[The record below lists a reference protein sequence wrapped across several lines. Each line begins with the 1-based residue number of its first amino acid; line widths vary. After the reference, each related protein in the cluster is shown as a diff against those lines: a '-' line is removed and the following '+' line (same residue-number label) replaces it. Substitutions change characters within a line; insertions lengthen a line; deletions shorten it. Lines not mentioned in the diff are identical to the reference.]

1 MRELWTA
8 DEDIRSL
15 KSLILFGIRG
25 MAAYAHHAMV
35 LGYEDEELNRFFAR
49 ALFTVGEDLDMEQLL
64 PVVLEVGKYNLGCMA
79 LLDRANTETYGHPF
93 PPSSR

>member
-1 MRELWTA
+1 
-8 DEDIRSL
+8 
-15 KSLILFGIRG
+15 

-35 LGYEDEELNRFFAR
+35 LGYADEELNRFFAR

-79 LLDRANTETYGHPF
+79 CSTAPIPKPTATPF

>member
-1 MRELWTA
+1 
-8 DEDIRSL
+8 
-15 KSLILFGIRG
+15 

-64 PVVLEVGKYNLGCMA
+64 PVVLEVGKYNLGCMGPA
-79 LLDRANTETYGHPF
+79 RPRQYQKPTATPF

>member
-49 ALFTVGEDLDMEQLL
+49 ALFTVGEISTWSSSC
-64 PVVLEVGKYNLGCMA
+64 PSSSKSG
-79 LLDRANTETYGHPF
+79 NTTSAVWPCSTAPIPKPTATPF